1 MIVVDH
7 PSLARL
13 LKIAF
18 EAVWQGGLTF
28 DEAKSQLTGED
39 ERKSA

>member
-18 EAVWQGGLTF
+18 EAVWASGLTF
-28 DEAKSQLTGED
+28 DEASERFAE
-39 ERKSA
+39 ERKTA

>member
-7 PSLARL
+7 PSLAGL

-18 EAVWQGGLTF
+18 EAVWETGLTF
-28 DEAKSQLTGED
+28 DEAHQQLVVQ
-39 ERKSA
+39 RKSA

>member
-13 LKIAF
+13 LKVAF
-18 EAVWQGGLTF
+18 EAVWETGLSF
-28 DEAKSQLTGED
+28 DEAHDQLVKH
-39 ERKSA
+39 RKSA